1 MTTTIIVTPSGLAC
15 PVSPCPATPG
25 AVSRLSD
32 IYSAQKAITLA
43 KSPAVMAAL
52 KSNPVPKGKSYE

>member
-25 AVSRLSD
+25 AVSRLSEE
-32 IYSAQKAITLA
+32 IKRQANISLA
-43 KSPAVMAAL
+43 KIKL
-52 KSNPVPKGKSYE
+52 HPVPKKDT